1 MTARVTFATAARVL
15 AQLRRDPRT
24 LALLLVVPCV
34 LLTILRYAFDG
45 QPETFQ
51 RIGPPL
57 IGLVPFIVM
66 FIVASIAML
75 RERSTGTLERL
86 MSMPVGKLDLL
97 AGYALAFGLLAVVQT
112 ALLAALSL
120 GPLDLD
126 TARSPW
132 ILIAIALGNA
142 LLGMSLGLFV
152 SAFATTEFQA
162 VQFMRHPGRRHRG
175 GAGPGGGHPEAEDRL
190 GLDRGEKRR
199 RHLLLAAHHAGQV
212 EHAIDGGDVEGAL
225 DQRGVPRHEQ
235 LGALRHDVGDHQRE
249 ERVAG
254 LLANALVLVQQLRA
268 ATHEAAD
275 GLEQGDADPP
285 SRAPLVLLGVPPHD
299 LRRRNAAHVGGRL
312 EHLEAE
318 LMGVQFEQLLEVPHD
333 LTVPLRGRR

>member
-1 MTARVTFATAARVL
+1 MTARVTLATAARVL

-162 VQFMRHPGRRHRG
+162 VQFMPAIVLPQLLLCGLFVARDEMAGWLEGISYALPLTYAYDALARVSGDGALGSEFVRDIVILG
-175 GAGPGGGHPEAEDRL
+175 GAIVAALAL
-190 GLDRGEKRR
+190 GAATLKRR
-199 RHLLLAAHHAGQV
+199 TA
-212 EHAIDGGDVEGAL
+212 
-225 DQRGVPRHEQ
+225 
-235 LGALRHDVGDHQRE
+235 
-249 ERVAG
+249 
-254 LLANALVLVQQLRA
+254 
-268 ATHEAAD
+268 
-275 GLEQGDADPP
+275 
-285 SRAPLVLLGVPPHD
+285 
-299 LRRRNAAHVGGRL
+299 
-312 EHLEAE
+312 
-318 LMGVQFEQLLEVPHD
+318 
-333 LTVPLRGRR
+333 